1 MISLSVDAGWGIMNG
16 DWDKGHVPDGV
27 VASFMVEIT
36 FMDLAKTFNQT
47 SMIVRTSQLVNKF
60 SMIVRTSRF
69 VSPLSQVKSPGK
81 VRFGIGGTLER
92 QRVRRQSDADVEES
106 EEAHKEQEESEFG
119 RHRDGLMLELR
130 KTERLSR
137 YDEKRRSME
146 EEEQRAG
153 GRELL

>member
-1 MISLSVDAGWGIMNG
+1 MVSLLVDAGWGMMNG
-16 DWDKGHVPDGV
+16 DWGKGHVPDAV

-47 SMIVRTSQLVNKF
+47 SMIVRTS
-60 SMIVRTSRF
+60 RF
-69 VSPLSQVKSPGK
+69 VSALSQVKGPVK

-92 QRVRRQSDADVEES
+92 QRVRRQSEADVEES
-106 EEAHKEQEESEFG
+106 EEAHKEQQEGEFG

-137 YDEKRRSME
+137 YSEKR
-146 EEEQRAG
+146 
-153 GRELL
+153 